1 MNIHL
6 RPFAMQDASAFSTAV
21 NESLD
26 TLLPWMV
33 WAHANYSEQDAREWF
48 AFTHIQRSK
57 DEADEFGIYDEEGQL
72 LGGAGLRYPR
82 DNASLC
88 AIGYWVRSSQQR
100 KGIAR
105 QAVRFL
111 TERAFQRRDIN
122 TIEIL
127 AAETNLASRAV
138 ANASGAEFIDMRY
151 GLIVLDSGPVNTAIY
166 HLRRPG
172 QGISN

>member
-1 MNIHL
+1 MNSHL
-6 RPFAMQDASAFSTAV
+6 RPFAMQDASAFASAV

-48 AFTHIQRSK
+48 AFTHMQRSK
-57 DEADEFGIYDEEGQL
+57 GEADEFGIYDDNGQL
-72 LGGAGLRYPR
+72 LGGAGLRYPQ
-82 DNASLC
+82 DKASLC
-88 AIGYWVRSSQQR
+88 AMGYWVRSSQQR
-100 KGIAR
+100 KGLAR
-105 QAVRFL
+105 KAVNSL
-111 TERAFQRRDIN
+111 AELAFQRPEIN

-138 ANASGAEFIDMRY
+138 AIASGAQFIDMRY
-151 GLIVLDSGPVNTAIY
+151 GLIILDSGPVNTAIY

-172 QGISN
+172 